1 MIYVGSPALAGLGYV
16 VLDEVHYLQD
26 AYRGPVWEEV
36 IIQLPAPVR
45 LVCLSATVSNSA
57 QLAEW
62 ITEVRG
68 PTAEIVERRRPV
80 PLDDHF
86 LVHDRGKQGVREFPV
101 LVGQRPN
108 RDVRQFL
115 RGGVRGRG
123 GGRQRP
129 RLSTPRRLEVLE
141 HLRATD
147 RLPLIYFL
155 FSRQG
160 CEDAARTCID
170 AGLRFTDRREA
181 DAIREIAA
189 LHTAGLSDDELEV
202 LEYERWLIGLESG
215 IAAHH
220 AGMVPPFKEAVEE
233 CFAAGLLSAVFATE
247 TLAMGVNLPARS
259 VVIESLTRFR
269 GDGHEFLTPADY
281 TQLTGRA
288 GRRGIDDRG
297 HAFTLWSRYVEFDE
311 VATLVASTD
320 FELRSAFRPTYN
332 MAANLVDGRR
342 EDEVTRILEQSFAQF
357 QADRDLVRMA
367 ADATRREERLAELE
381 AGYRSRFGD
390 PGAAALVAEISRND
404 TQVEEAMRVL
414 RPGDVLGAVSTT
426 GHDRLVVVGVGQR
439 RGGAVKVRAV
449 TPDSRTIQ
457 LGRRDFASEPVA
469 IGQIELPRPYA
480 PYRPA
485 FQQTTAAQLNELD
498 LPAAPVDD
506 TGTGSREQQQALR
519 ELDRARRAVDRL
531 HEGMERRGAA
541 LVRMFARIREVLQER
556 GYLHGWDLT
565 ERGRLLRRIFH
576 ERDLLVAEAL
586 HHGLFDGLDAAE
598 TAALASTLTYEHRS
612 PAPPPPA
619 WFPSADFAGRFGRL
633 EQLAADLRRD
643 ERQRALPETGTPDP
657 GFVPLAHAWTL
668 GLDLSEVLEH
678 EGFSGGDFVR
688 QVRQLVD
695 LLGQIAVVAP
705 VSATRAAARDAI
717 EQLDRG
723 LVAASSHLDEDE
735 SGPGSASAHA
745 AAGGGPVD
753 PAAGDAADPR
763 P

>member
-1 MIYVGSPALAGLGYV
+1 M
-16 VLDEVHYLQD
+16 
-26 AYRGPVWEEV
+26 
-36 IIQLPAPVR
+36 
-45 LVCLSATVSNSA
+45 
-57 QLAEW
+57 
-62 ITEVRG
+62 RG

-86 LVHDRGKQGVREFPV
+86 LVHDRGKQAVREFAV
-101 LVGQRPN
+101 LIGRRPN
-108 RDVRQFL
+108 REVRQFV
-115 RGGVRGRG
+115 RGGLRGRG

-147 RLPLIYFL
+147 RLPVIYFL

-160 CEDAARTCID
+160 CEDAARTCVD

-181 DAIREIAA
+181 DAIREIAE
-189 LHTAGLSDDELEV
+189 LHTAGLSADELDV
-202 LEYERWLIGLESG
+202 LDYERWLIGLESG

-220 AGMVPPFKEAVEE
+220 AGMIPPFKEVVEE

-297 HAFTLWSRYVEFDE
+297 HAFTLWSRYVEFEE

-357 QADRDLVRMA
+357 QADRDQVRMA
-367 ADATRREERLAELE
+367 KEVTRREERLADLE
-381 AGYRSRFGD
+381 AEYRSQWGD
-390 PGAAALVAEISRND
+390 LTGAAEVVAEITRND
-404 TQVEEAMRVL
+404 AQVEKAMRVL
-414 RPGDVLGAVSTT
+414 RPGDVLGPVSTT
-426 GHDRLVVVGVGQR
+426 GYDRLVVVGVGQR

-469 IGQIELPRPYA
+469 VGQIELPRPYA

-498 LPAAPVDD
+498 LPAGPARDPE
-506 TGTGSREQQQALR
+506 TGSREQQQAIR

-531 HEGMERRGAA
+531 HEGMEQRGEA

-556 GYLHGWDLT
+556 GYLHGWELT
-565 ERGRLLRRIFH
+565 DRGRLLRRIFH

-612 PAPPPPA
+612 PSPPPPA
-619 WFPSADFAGRFGRL
+619 WFPSADFADRFGRL

-643 ERQRALPETGTPDP
+643 ERQRALPETGSPDP

-695 LLGQIAVVAP
+695 LLGQITAVAP
-705 VSATRAAARDAI
+705 VGATRAAAREAI

-735 SGPGSASAHA
+735 SRP
-745 AAGGGPVD
+745 GGPIS
-753 PAAGDAADPR
+753 AAIDGEARGAR
-763 P
+763 